1 MDFSSPDSQSQLKI
15 WASVFL
21 YQVKWHQGEIQKKK
35 KNNNNKTQKTLKQ
48 SFQFSS
54 FSLKAL

>member
-15 WASVFL
+15 WVSVFL
-21 YQVKWHQGEIQKKK
+21 YQVKRHQGEIQKKK
-35 KNNNNKTQKTLKQ
+35 KKTLKQ

-54 FSLKAL
+54 FSLKAP